1 MWVFLS
7 NSMLSIV
14 NKPGD
19 NDILTVRARAK
30 GDIERV
36 FPNAKVEANKGT
48 DYAFRARISREA
60 VANAMFDAATAITYA
75 NFKGSVREDD
85 RHDAYMDAWHA
96 MMRFQTK
103 RNGKLGNQRQKDL
116 LAAY

>member
-19 NDILTVRARAK
+19 NDVLTVRARAK
-30 GDIERV
+30 GDIERI
-36 FPNAKVEANKGT
+36 FPDAKVETNKGT
-48 DYAFRARISREA
+48 DYAYRARIPRDV
-60 VANAMFDAATAITYA
+60 VAAAMFDATKDITYA
-75 NFKGSVREDD
+75 NFKGSVKEND

-96 MMRFQTK
+96 MMRFQTN
-103 RNGKLGNQRQKDL
+103 RHGRQGNQRQKDL
-116 LAAY
+116 LASY